1 MADSHIAR
9 TQPRGRP
16 APDREEEI
24 IAATQA
30 VLFPGS
36 NEKSPDS
43 PAPPAAITSPLY
55 APGQIDIVRVL
66 IPAMRPSSDLPPAG
80 HLGTEIAAL
89 AASGEKRSYRAGA
102 VIFAA
107 GTPGYGFYVVQSGRV
122 QLTAVVGDN
131 QPRVLATV
139 GPGDFFG
146 EMAVLDD
153 APRSATAL
161 AEIDT
166 VVLFLGRDA
175 LLHLLDARP
184 RLALD
189 LIREFSRRM
198 RALNQKYVDEILQS
212 ERLAVVG
219 RFAGTIVHDFKNPLA
234 VIGLAAE
241 LSAMADTPAPAR
253 LKAEKTISRQI
264 KRITAMLQ
272 ELIEFTRPSGQKLLL
287 QPSNFAEFMIPLA
300 EEIADEIAPKKV
312 KLLLPSR
319 PPATTVRF
327 DPQRLSRLFYNL
339 VNNAVDAMPATGGK
353 ITLRFI
359 TEPAH
364 LRIEVEDSG
373 KGIAP
378 EIAQKLFEPFAT
390 HGKAHGTG
398 LGLSICRK
406 IAEDHGGR
414 IWADATAPRGRG
426 ALFCFTLPL
435 EP

>member
-1 MADSHIAR
+1 M
-9 TQPRGRP
+9 T
-16 APDREEEI
+16 
-24 IAATQA
+24 
-30 VLFPGS
+30 
-36 NEKSPDS
+36 
-43 PAPPAAITSPLY
+43 
-55 APGQIDIVRVL
+55 
-66 IPAMRPSSDLPPAG
+66 PSSDLPPAG
-80 HLGTEIAAL
+80 HLGSEIAAL
-89 AASGEKRSYRAGA
+89 AASGEKRSYRAGT

-107 GTPGYGFYVVQSGRV
+107 GAPGDGFYVVQSGRV

-153 APRSATAL
+153 APRSANAL

-166 VVLFLGRDA
+166 AVLFVGRDA
-175 LLHLLDARP
+175 LLRLLDARP

-241 LSAMADTPAPAR
+241 LAGMSDTSAAQRA
-253 LKAEKTISRQI
+253 KAEQTIARQI
-264 KRITAMLQ
+264 ERITAMLQ
-272 ELIEFTRPSGQKLLL
+272 ELIEFTRPSGQKILL
-287 QPSNFAEFMIPLA
+287 QPHNFAEFMIPLA

-312 KLLLPSR
+312 KLLVPS
-319 PPATTVRF
+319 PPPTTAVRF

-339 VNNAVDAMPATGGK
+339 VNNAVDAMPDTGGK
-353 ITLRFI
+353 VTLRFLA
-359 TEPAH
+359 EPTQ

-378 EIAQKLFEPFAT
+378 EIAEKLFKPFAT

-435 EP
+435 GP